1 MSDLRSYVNTL
12 YKIVDEPVDNIHFVI
27 YKDCTIKE
35 KTYYIGIHKL
45 KYKKSFGEI
54 IVSEENLRKLAESQ
68 AEDFIKCN
76 CLSELLLWSYFDD
89 YVELYIYRNYQGK
102 VKGCLDSICFDKNT
116 WKLIQTKILDYLVKE
131 HKFG

>member
-1 MSDLRSYVNTL
+1 MSYVNTL

-27 YKDCTIKE
+27 YKDCTLKD
-35 KTYYIGIHKL
+35 TYYIGIHKL

-54 IVSEENLRKLAESQ
+54 IVSEEKLRKLAESQ
-68 AEDFIKCN
+68 TEDFIKCN
-76 CLSELLLWSYFDD
+76 CLSELLLWSYLDD
-89 YVELYIYRNYQGK
+89 FVELYIYRNYQGK

-116 WKLIQTKILDYLVKE
+116 WKLIQTKISDYLVKE